1 MISER
6 SRKLHRT
13 RSYKLK
19 NIDLFKEDKT
29 MLFSSLYI
37 AAMAVIGTKIT
48 EEVNERM

>member
-1 MISER
+1 MMSER

-13 RSYKLK
+13 QTYKLIND
-19 NIDLFKEDKT
+19 NIYEEDKT